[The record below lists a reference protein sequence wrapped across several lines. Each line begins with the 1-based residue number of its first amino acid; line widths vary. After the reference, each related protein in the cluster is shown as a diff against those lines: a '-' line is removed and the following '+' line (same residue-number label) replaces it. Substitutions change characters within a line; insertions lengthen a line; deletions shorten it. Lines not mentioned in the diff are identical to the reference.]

1 MAHLYADEHF
11 PRRVVEQLRWLG
23 HDVLT
28 AYEAGNANQR
38 IPDERVL
45 AFATNTGRAVLT
57 LNRRDFIRLHHNQ
70 PNHAGLIVCTLD
82 ADAERQAQRIHAA
95 IQHEQSLMAKLFR
108 VNRPSE

>member
-1 MAHLYADEHF
+1 MAQLSADEHV
-11 PRRVVEQLRWLG
+11 PRRVVEQLRLLG
-23 HDVLT
+23 HHVLT

-38 IPDERVL
+38 IPDEHVL
-45 AFATNTGRAVLT
+45 AFATRVDRAVLT
-57 LNRRDFIRLHHNQ
+57 MNRRDFLRLHRNQ

-95 IQHEQSLMAKLFR
+95 IQHEQSLTGKLFR